1 MPTDWFETGKESVG
15 GRCGRGR
22 RKSVYTVDSLP
33 SPVTDDSTDGRRI
46 FVVVGVT
53 VVFLAGLLGFFV
65 GANGADVAPAISVL
79 GVFSLPTTPVTMTLY
94 GMGLAV
100 VSLAGLFGLVTLAS
114 RFDEAD

>member
-1 MPTDWFETGKESVG
+1 MPASWCEPDKEPVGDGG
-15 GRCGRGR
+15 GRR
-22 RKSVYTVDSLP
+22 RTKSVYTVDTLP

-94 GMGLAV
+94 GMVLAV

-114 RFDEAD
+114 RFDEAG